1 MHRGPGKDVTSQPPL
16 SVWISDTGAEVRVRL
31 EGELDVET
39 TSWFLRALEGARV
52 AREGHVLELDLSEL
66 TFLDVAGVRALAR
79 VHDEVTSEGGLVR
92 VRGLCDHRLPAARVL
107 GLGNYLE
114 DRSAGGDALGQGMPG
129 HSTGTQS
136 D

>member
-1 MHRGPGKDVTSQPPL
+1 MTSQPPL
-16 SVWISDTGAEVRVRL
+16 EVRISDTGAEVRVRL

-39 TSWFLRALEGARV
+39 TSWFLRALAVARV
-52 AREGHVLELDLSEL
+52 AKEGHVLELDLSEL

-79 VHDEVTSEGGLVR
+79 VHDEVTRVGGLVR
-92 VRGLCDHRLPAARVL
+92 VRGLCEHRLPAARVL

-114 DRSAGGDALGQGMPG
+114 DRSAGGDARGQRMPNP
-129 HSTGTQS
+129 STGPQG